1 MGTTVTEIM
10 ELADMHAYAQIADG
24 TPARMLP
31 RNLLQSKVEALID
44 LHTENEQLR
53 AGYDAAR
60 LEIESLRERVQ
71 QLGQLARDVNSRRVV
86 ELEAQ
91 LEAIGAGGVEP
102 LRKRECL
109 HQISEPAQP
118 AAQAAPEDASARFK
132 AQHEFL
138 IWNREQTPPP
148 IESATEYSVFN
159 QAVDFYIAARAA
171 QEWK

>member
-60 LEIESLRERVQ
+60 LEIARLRERVQ
-71 QLGQLARDVNSRRVV
+71 QLGQLARDVNSRRVM

-91 LEAIGAGGVEP
+91 LAAIGAGGVEP
-102 LRKRECL
+102 LRPHAKR
-109 HQISEPAQP
+109 
-118 AAQAAPEDASARFK
+118 QARTSAG
-132 AQHEFL
+132 L
-138 IWNREQTPPP
+138 
-148 IESATEYSVFN
+148 
-159 QAVDFYIAARAA
+159 
-171 QEWK
+171 